1 MLSLNFIFLLAIC
14 WRGKTCTINCKRWN
28 KTRDI
33 SKVRKI
39 MEINE
44 EAGKNCYKN
53 IKNGIIIRRKQCNDK
68 NISSHSE
75 IFMVYGKWFEK
86 HIDSM

>member
-1 MLSLNFIFLLAIC
+1 
-14 WRGKTCTINCKRWN
+14 
-28 KTRDI
+28 
-33 SKVRKI
+33 

-53 IKNGIIIRRKQCNDK
+53 IKNGIIIRRNQCNDK

-75 IFMVYGKWFEK
+75 IFMVYRKRIEMVWETHRFNVIQGIKKFIWVAVNIE
-86 HIDSM
+86 SMNN

>member
-1 MLSLNFIFLLAIC
+1 
-14 WRGKTCTINCKRWN
+14 
-28 KTRDI
+28 
-33 SKVRKI
+33 

-53 IKNGIIIRRKQCNDK
+53 IKNGIIIRRNQCNDK